1 MSQTSGAVRDATT
14 VNGLGDSVSPFPGGS
29 SGAAAGAG
37 LLGPVDIQDLAG
49 VLGIRPTKTLGQNFV
64 HDAGTLRRIVRRA
77 GVLPGETVLEIG
89 PGLGS
94 LTLAL
99 LEAGARV
106 IAVEIDPQLARALPV
121 TVARRMPEAA
131 DGLRVVCADALSID
145 GPGALGLTPADAA
158 PVRLV
163 ANLPYNVAV
172 PVLLTLLAAVPSL
185 EAATVMVQA
194 EVADRLAAPPG
205 SRTYGVPSV
214 KVAWYAAARRTITV
228 GRTVFW
234 PVPNVDSALVE
245 LVRREPPAASFSP
258 SSMPPSLSAARPC
271 VGRSRPWPVDRT
283 EPRLPSSLPESTRP
297 SAARSSTSRLSH
309 PWPRPLLRS
318 TLRRPLTLRRSDE
331 PPASRPGRR

>member
-14 VNGLGDSVSPFPGGS
+14 VSGLEDPVSPFSGGS
-29 SGAAAGAG
+29 SGASAGAG

-49 VLGIRPTKTLGQNFV
+49 ALGIRPTKTLGQNFV

-158 PVRLV
+158 PIRLV

-194 EVADRLAAPPG
+194 EVADRLAAEPG

-214 KVAWYAAARRTITV
+214 K
-228 GRTVFW
+228 
-234 PVPNVDSALVE
+234 
-245 LVRREPPAASFSP
+245 AS
-258 SSMPPSLSAARPC
+258 
-271 VGRSRPWPVDRT
+271 
-283 EPRLPSSLPESTRP
+283 
-297 SAARSSTSRLSH
+297 
-309 PWPRPLLRS
+309 
-318 TLRRPLTLRRSDE
+318 
-331 PPASRPGRR
+331 PASRSPGTRPLVAPSPSVALFSGPCPTSTPPWWSSSAVSPLLPR

>member
-145 GPGALGLTPADAA
+145 GPDALGLTPADAA
-158 PVRLV
+158 PIRLV

-185 EAATVMVQA
+185 ETATVMVQA

-214 KVAWYAAARRTITV
+214 KVAWYASARRGITI

-245 LVRREPPAASFSP
+245 LVRREPPVV
-258 SSMPPSLSAARPC
+258 R
-271 VGRSRPWPVDRT
+271 VDR
-283 EPRLPSSLPESTRP
+283 ERVFAVID
-297 SAARSSTSRLSH
+297 AAFAQRRK
-309 PWPRPLLRS
+309 
-318 TLRRPLTLRRSDE
+318 TLRRALAPLAGGPDRAEAALRAAGIDPSERGERLDATDFAALTE
-331 PPASRPGRR
+331 ALVTVGALTDPDAQEIR